1 MPSRRAR
8 SARTLRRSVA
18 LSTAAVTAVGLLG
31 ACSIIEGDGSS
42 PSQEPGSSDRAGA
55 RAEGTVAKPQSAVRL
70 DLNLPAR
77 AQAPVPVD
85 TLLAVS
91 AESGSLDK
99 VSFTTGRGAA
109 VPGEMNK
116 KGTAW
121 TASERLEPG
130 TTYRVEAK
138 GEDADG
144 LPKTL
149 SRTFRT
155 ADLTLDDQTY
165 ASIAPLDGETVGVG
179 MPVIV
184 TFDVPVTDR
193 AEIERHLDVQSSPVQ
208 QGSWYWMSDTEV
220 HWRPKTYWKPGT
232 EVTVDAD
239 VNGVNA
245 GNGIFGQEDREAS
258 FTVGDSLFMNI
269 DVQAHTMKVVE
280 NGRLLRTIPISAGKP
295 GFTTRSGV
303 KVIIEK
309 FESKRMD
316 AATTGISESDPEYY
330 NLSNVQYAQRVT
342 YSGEFIHAAPWSVG
356 SQGSENVSHGCVGM
370 STENAGWLY
379 SLTQRGDVVDVTGT
393 DRPMELSNGFGD
405 WNLSWA
411 DYQEGSAL

>member
-1 MPSRRAR
+1 MPSRAR
-8 SARTLRRSVA
+8 SARTPRRFLA

-31 ACSIIEGDGSS
+31 ACSIIEGDGTSV
-42 PSQEPGSSDRAGA
+42 SQDEQSGSQDQAAAEPGKAAAPDSELQLSLNIPDRKNA
-55 RAEGTVAKPQSAVRL
+55 AVS
-70 DLNLPAR
+70 
-77 AQAPVPVD
+77 VD

-91 AESGSLDK
+91 ARDGSLDK

-109 VPGEMNK
+109 VPGEMNE

-121 TASERLEPG
+121 KASERLEPG
-130 TTYRVEAK
+130 TTYRVVAS
-138 GEDADG
+138 GEDAAG
-144 LPKTL
+144 VTQRMQ
-149 SRTFRT
+149 RTFRT

-193 AEIERHLDVQSSPVQ
+193 AEIERHLEVQSSPAQV
-208 QGSWYWMSDTEV
+208 GSWYWMSDTEV

-239 VNGVNA
+239 VNGVSA

-269 DVQAHTMKVVE
+269 DVPNHTMKVVR
-280 NGRLLRTIPISAGKP
+280 NGELLRTIPISAGAP

-309 FESKRMD
+309 FRTKDMD
-316 AATTGISESDPEYY
+316 AATTGISQDDPEYY
-330 NLSNVQYAQRVT
+330 NISDVEYAQRVT

-393 DRPMELSNGFGD
+393 DRSMELANGFGD

>member
-8 SARTLRRSVA
+8 SARTLHRSVA
-18 LSTAAVTAVGLLG
+18 LSSAAVTAVGLLG
-31 ACSIIEGDGSS
+31 ACSIIEGDGSTAS
-42 PSQEPGSSDRAGA
+42 KDAGRDDRVVSGSGDRGKAARPTSQLRLSLNVPDRKTA
-55 RAEGTVAKPQSAVRL
+55 R
-70 DLNLPAR
+70 
-77 AQAPVPVD
+77 VPVD

-91 AESGSLDK
+91 ARDGSLDK

-130 TTYRVEAK
+130 TTYRVVAR
-138 GEDADG
+138 GEDSSGIA
-144 LPKTL
+144 KRMQ
-149 SRTFRT
+149 RTFRT
-155 ADLTLDDQTY
+155 ADLTLDDQTF

-193 AEIERHLDVQSSPVQ
+193 AEIERHLEVESSPAQV
-208 QGSWYWMSDTEV
+208 GSWYWMSDTEV
-220 HWRPKTYWKPGT
+220 HWRPKSYWKPGT

-258 FTVGDSLFMNI
+258 FTVGDALFMNI

-280 NGRLLRTIPISAGKP
+280 NGRLLRTLPISAGDP

-309 FESKRMD
+309 FRTKR
-316 AATTGISESDPEYY
+316 
-330 NLSNVQYAQRVT
+330 
-342 YSGEFIHAAPWSVG
+342 
-356 SQGSENVSHGCVGM
+356 HGCRHHRHLARTTR
-370 STENAGWLY
+370 STTT
-379 SLTQRGDVVDVTGT
+379 SVTSST
-393 DRPMELSNGFGD
+393 R
-405 WNLSWA
+405 
-411 DYQEGSAL
+411 SA

>member
-1 MPSRRAR
+1 MPSRAR
-8 SARTLRRSVA
+8 SARTLRRFLA

-31 ACSIIEGDGSS
+31 ACSIIEGDGTSGA
-42 PSQEPGSSDRAGA
+42 SQDEQSQDQVAAEPGKAAEPVSELRLSLNVPDRKDAA
-55 RAEGTVAKPQSAVRL
+55 VA
-70 DLNLPAR
+70 
-77 AQAPVPVD
+77 VD

-91 AESGSLDK
+91 ARDGSLQK

-121 TASERLEPG
+121 KASERLEPG
-130 TTYRVEAK
+130 TTYRVVAS
-138 GEDADG
+138 GEDSAGVSDSM
-144 LPKTL
+144 K
-149 SRTFRT
+149 RTFRT
-155 ADLTLDDQTY
+155 ADLTLDDQTF

-193 AEIERHLDVQSSPVQ
+193 AEIERHLDVQSSPAQV
-208 QGSWYWMSDTEV
+208 GSWYWMSDTEV
-220 HWRPKTYWKPGT
+220 HWRPKSYWKPGT

-269 DVQAHTMKVVE
+269 DVPSHTMKVVR
-280 NGRLLRTIPISAGKP
+280 NGELLRSIPISAGKP
-295 GFTTRSGV
+295 GFTTRSGT

-370 STENAGWLY
+370 STDNAGWLY
-379 SLTQRGDVVDVTGT
+379 SQTQRGDVVDVTGT
-393 DRPMELSNGFGD
+393 DRSMELANGFGD